1 MKKNLGK
8 SVTSYQ
14 LQVLFHQGQQH
25 YLHTHNIRNTYIA
38 ILSSNNIHTQQHQH
52 LHTIAATC
60 HTVMDTY
67 KIKNDNIYNIT
78 ATLTFTK

>member
-1 MKKNLGK
+1 MKKKLGK
-8 SVTSYQ
+8 RVTPYQ
-14 LQVLFHQGQQH
+14 LQVLFHQGHQH
-25 YLHTHNIRNTYIA
+25 YLHTHSNRNTYIA

-67 KIKNDNIYNIT
+67 RMTTFNNIT